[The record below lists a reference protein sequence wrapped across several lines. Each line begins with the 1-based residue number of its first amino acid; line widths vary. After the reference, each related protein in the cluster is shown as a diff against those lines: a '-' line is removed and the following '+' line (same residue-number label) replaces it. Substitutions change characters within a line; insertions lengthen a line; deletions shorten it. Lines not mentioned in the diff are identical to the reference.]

1 MAKSEYSKSTEKHNK
16 VTDSF
21 EMFYKSNGKYFL
33 QSAKD
38 KKPVL
43 KITEQNNEPSLETIW
58 LYLQ

>member
-21 EMFYKSNGKYFL
+21 EMFYKPNDKYFL

-43 KITEQNNEPSLETIW
+43 KTT
-58 LYLQ
+58 